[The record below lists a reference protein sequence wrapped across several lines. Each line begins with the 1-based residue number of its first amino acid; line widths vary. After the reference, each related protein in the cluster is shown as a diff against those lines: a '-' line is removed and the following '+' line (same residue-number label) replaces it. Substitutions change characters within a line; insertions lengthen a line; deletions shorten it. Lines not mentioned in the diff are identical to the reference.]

1 MTAHKIYICIQICS
15 RLLHMSYIQNTI
27 HKRYD
32 TLWMMTRPYT
42 SCYTLH
48 QLILVNITLQLILG
62 LVVQTWGN
70 KVPHTLMW
78 SFQCRILLFL
88 SVFDCHGSI
97 IQTMSIRMCG
107 DFPHAVWTT
116 SHFSP
121 VVVGLILYYFRIL
134 LSYSPKGNTALFTL
148 TAITHFSDLDY

>member
-78 SFQCRILLFL
+78 SFQCRILPLFL
-88 SVFDCHGSI
+88 TV
-97 IQTMSIRMCG
+97 ME
-107 DFPHAVWTT
+107 
-116 SHFSP
+116 
-121 VVVGLILYYFRIL
+121 
-134 LSYSPKGNTALFTL
+134 ALFKLCPFGCVGIFLMQFGRLHTFHQWWWVSFYTTL
-148 TAITHFSDLDY
+148 EFYSHIVRREILHFLLWQLLLTFQI